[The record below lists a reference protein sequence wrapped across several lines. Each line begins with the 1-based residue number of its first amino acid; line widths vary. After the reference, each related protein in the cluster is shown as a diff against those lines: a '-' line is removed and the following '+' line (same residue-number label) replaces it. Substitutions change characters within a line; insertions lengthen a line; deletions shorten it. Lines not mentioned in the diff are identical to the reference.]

1 MRLKLDGFVYNPK
14 FGYKV
19 ELGFSARDIGTVAVG
34 NSGNVILD
42 GVLYKPTKIGQLVLQ
57 TKLPGNNQRVVSS
70 GSLEFTDRTINNS
83 RFNIDRDFGL
93 FLDYSHVKPNSFS
106 YDLKGA
112 ITKGEGRNWV
122 KQKMMVLH

>member
-42 GVLYKPTKIGQLVLQ
+42 GVFYKPTKTIGFGQ

-83 RFNIDRDFGL
+83 RFNIDRDFGV
-93 FLDYSHVKPNSFS
+93 F
-106 YDLKGA
+106 
-112 ITKGEGRNWV
+112 
-122 KQKMMVLH
+122 